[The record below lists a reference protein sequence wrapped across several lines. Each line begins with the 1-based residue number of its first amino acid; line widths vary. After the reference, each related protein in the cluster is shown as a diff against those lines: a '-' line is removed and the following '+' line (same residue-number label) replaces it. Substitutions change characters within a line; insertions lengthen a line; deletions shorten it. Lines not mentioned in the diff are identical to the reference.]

1 MRFKAWK
8 NLILF
13 CLVGMVLLSLAPSAG
28 TAQPTSRSR
37 VAVLD
42 FANLAGLQEH
52 EVIYISDL
60 MRSVGV
66 RSLPSDRFIM
76 MTRENIFEL
85 LPEGQNLADCLG
97 ECAVE
102 TGRKIGADYVV
113 TGEVL
118 RFGGEFRL
126 NVKLH
131 ETTTGGQLS
140 DVQIGGLDIL
150 ELEACLSEESKG
162 LFDPIAGAD
171 TTGLIPV
178 TPSLPPTTP
187 TPDKSVFLTTV
198 TFNSSPAG
206 ATVVIDGEPTNKTTP
221 CTLEL
226 PTGTTEVGLQLAGY
240 YLRQETVVF
249 QRGIPNWVV
258 WDLRPE
264 APPTVSYPSTPST
277 QVPTTQ
283 NYGYGYGQRPRSSNL
298 YKGGLLLGFHIGR
311 LDNINILE
319 TVNADGMSFFGLQGE
334 IRTSARFTLRGYFSY
349 GNNSDVSL
357 DSGTDTYYGD
367 LRFLEIGGAFGF
379 RLNEYLEV
387 SFGLSKANING
398 DVSSEYYDFSTYDW
412 FTNSFSEDDSYTTV
426 NFGAFL
432 TPSILKLGIEVGA
445 FTHEDYDVD
454 TTCVRFLFMINLV
467 S

>member
-150 ELEACLSEESKG
+150 ELEAPLSE
-162 LFDPIAGAD
+162 
-171 TTGLIPV
+171 
-178 TPSLPPTTP
+178 
-187 TPDKSVFLTTV
+187 
-198 TFNSSPAG
+198 
-206 ATVVIDGEPTNKTTP
+206 
-221 CTLEL
+221 
-226 PTGTTEVGLQLAGY
+226 
-240 YLRQETVVF
+240 
-249 QRGIPNWVV
+249 
-258 WDLRPE
+258 
-264 APPTVSYPSTPST
+264 
-277 QVPTTQ
+277 
-283 NYGYGYGQRPRSSNL
+283 
-298 YKGGLLLGFHIGR
+298 
-311 LDNINILE
+311 
-319 TVNADGMSFFGLQGE
+319 
-334 IRTSARFTLRGYFSY
+334 
-349 GNNSDVSL
+349 
-357 DSGTDTYYGD
+357 
-367 LRFLEIGGAFGF
+367 
-379 RLNEYLEV
+379 
-387 SFGLSKANING
+387 
-398 DVSSEYYDFSTYDW
+398 
-412 FTNSFSEDDSYTTV
+412 
-426 NFGAFL
+426 
-432 TPSILKLGIEVGA
+432 
-445 FTHEDYDVD
+445 
-454 TTCVRFLFMINLV
+454 
-467 S
+467 